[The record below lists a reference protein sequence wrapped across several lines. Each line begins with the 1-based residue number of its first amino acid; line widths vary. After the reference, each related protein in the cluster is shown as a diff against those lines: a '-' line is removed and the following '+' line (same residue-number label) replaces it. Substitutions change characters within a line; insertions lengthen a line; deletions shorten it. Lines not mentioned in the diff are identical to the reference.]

1 MQWLRAALVLSARSF
16 ASGEIQAMIQVTVG
30 HVKAKQA
37 DVVEARPWTCSTYLR
52 FGCLGKTNLTIAD
65 VAYPCCSKPM
75 QKAAETSDAV
85 SVRSFSQVPGNWAG
99 LKRAISPI
107 KPPTQVEWGAA
118 FWQEF
123 DQITKLQAD
132 RRNGTM
138 AASKMLLPQMF
149 ENKSMEDG
157 AMAVEKDFP
166 SKYPTKLV
174 EQFLKEDVEFDAN
187 IVPHYTMDDFVNK
200 QVMLSRVIGWA
211 VSVVSPTAFA
221 AKWRRGR
228 PRPEE
233 VAKAIIDRDPRVA
246 GAPSD
251 VVARVEALNLT
262 QTGATDYTAYTN
274 GSPKHPSWPAMH
286 SAASTASVYL
296 PVVLNLNASQLL
308 EAQRLDCAVATFRSF
323 AGVHY
328 ESDNMAGLAIG
339 QEVIRAEL
347 PKMLQNQY
355 KSNALAVKK
364 KLKQVIDAHDWRTA
378 PSCLLSR

>member
-1 MQWLRAALVLSARSF
+1 MTQGAL
-16 ASGEIQAMIQVTVG
+16 
-30 HVKAKQA
+30 
-37 DVVEARPWTCSTYLR
+37 
-52 FGCLGKTNLTIAD
+52 
-65 VAYPCCSKPM
+65 
-75 QKAAETSDAV
+75 
-85 SVRSFSQVPGNWAG
+85 
-99 LKRAISPI
+99 
-107 KPPTQVEWGAA
+107 
-118 FWQEF
+118 
-123 DQITKLQAD
+123 
-132 RRNGTM
+132 
-138 AASKMLLPQMF
+138 
-149 ENKSMEDG
+149 
-157 AMAVEKDFP
+157 AVEKDFP
-166 SKYPTKLV
+166 SKYPTKLI
-174 EQFLKEDVEFDAN
+174 EQFLAEGVEFDAN

-233 VAKAIIDRDPRVA
+233 VAKAIIDGDPRVA

-251 VVARVEALNLT
+251 VVARVQALNLT
-262 QTGATDYTAYTN
+262 KTGAADYTAYTN

-296 PVVLNLNASQLL
+296 PVVLNLTASQLL
-308 EAQRLDCAVATFRSF
+308 EAQRLDCAIATFRSF

-355 KSNALAVKK
+355 KSNPAKVRS
-364 KLKQVIDAHDWRTA
+364 KLNRIINEGHDWRRA
-378 PSCLLSR
+378 PSCLSP